1 MRKSTIVL
9 IVLDVLALIG
19 FFLTYGPISYFRNL
33 LINTAMNTMSHQYL
47 AYIFYNEEM
56 VNKVLSQNYFVTI
69 DEETNLDD
77 IVIDTKPKDHY
88 DNKYDEAILERTP
101 GNDDYKIIDLKIGN
115 STGYLVA
122 IYDPSKVK
130 VVAKEQLGT
139 TIGERI
145 LTMCQRDGGLVC
157 ISGGGVE
164 DINGTASGIPY
175 GPVIKD
181 SKIIWNDNISGPV
194 IGFNKDDKLVLVNSN
209 ADDALNKHNIRDGVQ
224 FGPFLIVNGKPME
237 IVGDPWGYSP
247 RTAIAQRKD
256 GIVLFLVAD
265 GENYYNGASIKNMID
280 VFLKYGAH
288 NAANLDGGH
297 STTLIVKGKLYNN
310 PPALAK
316 NQGGRYIGTGFGLI
330 P

>member
-9 IVLDVLALIG
+9 IILDVLALIG
-19 FFLTYGPISYFRNL
+19 FFLTYGPISYFRNYL
-33 LINTAMNTMSHQYL
+33 VNTAMNTMTHQYF

-56 VNKVLSQNYFVTI
+56 VNKILSQNYFITI

-88 DNKYDEAILERTP
+88 DNEYDEAILERTP
-101 GNDDYKIIDLKIGN
+101 GNNDYKIIPLKGKN
-115 STGYLVA
+115 YNGFLVA

-130 VVAKEQLGT
+130 TVSMEKFGV
-139 TIGERI
+139 IGERI
-145 LTMCQRDGGLVC
+145 MTMCNRDGGLVC
-157 ISGGGVE
+157 INGGGVE
-164 DINGTASGIPY
+164 DINGKASGKPY
-175 GPVIKD
+175 GPVIKN
-181 SKIIWNDNISGPV
+181 SKIIWDDGITGPV
-194 IGFNKDDKLVLVNSN
+194 IGFNEDDKLVLVNSN
-209 ADDALNKHNIRDGVQ
+209 AEDALNKHNLRDAVQ

-237 IVGDPWGYSP
+237 IVGDPWGMAP
-247 RTAIAQRKD
+247 RVAIAQRKD
-256 GIVLFLVAD
+256 GIVLFLVID
-265 GENYYNGASIKNMID
+265 GENWSYNGATLGDLIEI
-280 VFLKYGAH
+280 LTKYGAH

-316 NQGGRYIGTGFGLI
+316 AQGGRYVATGFGLI

>member
-33 LINTAMNTMSHQYL
+33 LITTAMNTMSHQYF

-88 DNKYDEAILERTP
+88 DNEYDEAILERTP

-115 STGYLVA
+115 STGHLVA

-130 VVAKEQLGT
+130 VVSKEKLGT
-139 TIGERI
+139 EHGERI
-145 LTMCQRDGGLVC
+145 ITMCERDGGLVC
-157 ISGGGVE
+157 INGGGFM
-164 DINGTASGIPY
+164 DYGTGSGIPY

-181 SKIIWNDNISGPV
+181 SKIIWDDAVSGSV
-194 IGFNKDDKLVLVNSN
+194 IGFNKENKLVLVNAN
-209 ADDALNKHNIRDGVQ
+209 AEEALNKYKLRDALQ

-237 IVGDPWGYSP
+237 IVGDPWGYAP
-247 RTAIAQRKD
+247 RVAIAQRKD
-256 GIVLFLVAD
+256 GIVLFLVAN
-265 GENYYNGASIKNMID
+265 GENYTNGATLKNMID
-280 VFLKYGAH
+280 VLIKYGAH

-297 STTLIVKGKLYNN
+297 STTLIVKGRLYNN

-316 NQGGRYIGTGFGLI
+316 QQNGRYVVNGFGLI